1 MSKRGGRAV
10 RDARDARA
18 AKSPAAR
25 LRDVPE
31 TVATLRIES
40 LAAGGDGVGRI
51 DGLACFVPRTA
62 PGDLVQVAMR
72 VHARHARGRV
82 LQLLEPSPLRVAAT
96 CRHYDA
102 DRCGGCQLQHVNESA
117 QRDARRTIVRD
128 ALRRIGKRE
137 VELPELVSGASW
149 AYRGR
154 LTLTLRARSQ
164 GWVGGLHPFDDP
176 TRVFALE
183 ECAIAH
189 PSLLSAWHAVRGVA
203 RGLPASP
210 VLRLALRRVAASATD
225 AGGPHDTSGST
236 GSVALVVSGGSVWPD
251 AKPWAALLM
260 RAHPAVIAI
269 WWERD
274 DGVRDSLSGDVAA
287 EVAEESF
294 AKGIGARD
302 DVALDA
308 PPDADEALAFAQ
320 VNAEVAQAL
329 RSFVVEQ
336 VRALA
341 PNSIVDAYA
350 GVGILSE
357 ILSSPTTTVTAIES
371 DGAGAD
377 QASRRLASHPR
388 TTVIRDSVESALPS
402 VLPADVV
409 VLNPPR
415 RGVDVRVT
423 ALLADAATR
432 GVRGIVY
439 VSCDP
444 ATLARDLSRL
454 PAWRIS
460 ALRCFDMFPQTAH
473 VETVCVLVPVES

>member
-10 RDARDARA
+10 RDARA

-25 LRDVPE
+25 LRNVPE

-40 LAAGGDGVGRI
+40 VAAGGDGVGRI

-62 PGDLVQVAMR
+62 PGDLVQVAIKT
-72 VHARHARGRV
+72 HARHARGRV
-82 LQLLEPSPLRVAAT
+82 LQLLEASPVRVEAT
-96 CRHYDA
+96 CRHYNA
-102 DRCGGCQLQHVNESA
+102 DQCGGCQLQHVSEAA

-128 ALRRIGKRE
+128 ALRRIGKRD
-137 VELPELVSGASW
+137 VELPDLVSGASW

-154 LTLTLRARSQ
+154 LSLTLRARSQ
-164 GWVGGLHPFDDP
+164 GWVGGLHPFNDAS
-176 TRVFALE
+176 RVFDLE

-189 PSLLSAWHAVRGVA
+189 PSLVAAWHAVRGVA
-203 RGLPASP
+203 RGLPSSP
-210 VLRLALRRVAASATD
+210 VLRLALRRVQGASVSAE
-225 AGGPHDTSGST
+225 ASLHASEANLG
-236 GSVALVVSGGSVWPD
+236 VAIVVSGGSTWTD
-251 AKPWAALLM
+251 ANAWAATLM
-260 RAHPAVIAI
+260 RAHSGIVAV

-274 DGVRDSLSGDVAA
+274 DGVRESVGGAQSNQNADDGFATDV
-287 EVAEESF
+287 
-294 AKGIGARD
+294 GTRD
-302 DVALDA
+302 EAALDA
-308 PPDADEALAFAQ
+308 PPAADEALAFAQ

-336 VRALA
+336 VHSLSPR
-341 PNSIVDAYA
+341 SVVDAYA
-350 GVGILSE
+350 GIGILSE
-357 ILSSPTTTVTAIES
+357 ILSSPAISLTAIES
-371 DGAGAD
+371 DSAGAE
-377 QASRRLASHPR
+377 QARRRLAALPGTR
-388 TTVIRDSVESALPS
+388 VIRDTVESALER

-423 ALLADAATR
+423 ALLADAAKR

-454 PAWRIS
+454 TAWRIA

-473 VETVCVLVPVES
+473 VETVCLLVPEAG